1 MELKNAFSTS
11 TEAFLLSK
19 HITYSITMA
28 SHGNVIFP
36 SLVKP
41 NSSCDILRSSPK
53 TIVPRYRSGTSNRMP
68 SAVAEAGNLY
78 LSCSA
83 LFVDE
88 VMRQD
93 VSIELSNAFTTS
105 AEAFLLSKHMAYSIS
120 AASQGSMI
128 LPSLVKP
135 NSSWD
140 ILRSSMKTLMP
151 RYTNGTSN
159 RLPSAVYMTQ
169 WPLTATEVEHSSS
182 TTTGED
188 LWLFFGK
195 LQAGNLLVDST
206 TSKGNTILPSL
217 VKPNSS
223 WDILRSSLKTA
234 VPRYVNGTSNR
245 LPSAV
250 YMTQWPL
257 TATEVE
263 HSSGKPYG
271 SSSGSY
277 KQEICWLT
285 PTVGTIL
292 PVQWQRI
299 SIELSNASTTST
311 DGFLLSKHMA
321 YSISAASQGNTILP
335 SLVKPNSSWDILRS
349 SLKTTVP
356 RYANGTSN
364 RLLSAVY
371 MTQWPLTA
379 TEVEHSSV
387 SWAFPMILFLP
398 RAAIL
403 CHFAN

>member
-11 TEAFLLSK
+11 TEAFLLRAHRRPSCRGTAVAPQTAC
-19 HITYSITMA
+19 HLRCIRCSSPCLPPLLSILQLL
-28 SHGNVIFP
+28 VVP
-36 SLVKP
+36 SL
-41 NSSCDILRSSPK
+41 
-53 TIVPRYRSGTSNRMP
+53 
-68 SAVAEAGNLY
+68 AEAGNLY

-88 VMRQD
+88 VM
-93 VSIELSNAFTTS
+93 
-105 AEAFLLSKHMAYSIS
+105 HMAYSIS

-128 LPSLVKP
+128 LPSLMKP

-169 WPLTATEVEHSSS
+169 WPLTATEVEHSSNRVQLQEKTYGSSSGSYKQEICWLTPPVGTIRLVQWQDIGIELSNAFTTS
-182 TTTGED
+182 TEG
-188 LWLFFGK
+188 F
-195 LQAGNLLVDST
+195 LLSKHMAYSISAA
-206 TSKGNTILPSL
+206 SKGNTILPSL

-263 HSSGKPYG
+263 HS
-271 SSSGSY
+271 
-277 KQEICWLT
+277 L
-285 PTVGTIL
+285 
-292 PVQWQRI
+292 
-299 SIELSNASTTST
+299 
-311 DGFLLSKHMA
+311 
-321 YSISAASQGNTILP
+321 
-335 SLVKPNSSWDILRS
+335 
-349 SLKTTVP
+349 
-356 RYANGTSN
+356 
-364 RLLSAVY
+364 
-371 MTQWPLTA
+371 
-379 TEVEHSSV
+379 V
-387 SWAFPMILFLP
+387 SWAFAMILFLP

-403 CHFAN
+403 ATSLPIEPISWR